1 MMQIMQVSIE
11 NDEAL
16 TVKKFPQLKYYLLE
30 FLNLQN
36 LFFVQAY
43 IALCMHFDRTK

>member
-1 MMQIMQVSIE
+1 MQVMQVSIE

-16 TVKKFPQLKYYLLE
+16 TVQKFPQLKSYLLE
-30 FLNLQN
+30 FLNSQN

-43 IALCMHFDRTK
+43 IALCISFDRTK